1 MYTDEAVKLKQFAS
15 AKIPAKHIWQEAV
28 LACRSAV
35 KEFTDKH
42 GEPMYCGFASVKIRP
57 ARGAFVK
64 FLKAHGIGDN
74 AWNGGW
80 SISYYSMMQDQP
92 YSHTQSMDI
101 KEHGCQAFAEV
112 LEKYGMRAHMES
124 RAD

>member
-42 GEPMYCGFASVKIRP
+42 GEPRQVATNTVSLCTVALLQLRS
-57 ARGAFVK
+57 
-64 FLKAHGIGDN
+64 
-74 AWNGGW
+74 
-80 SISYYSMMQDQP
+80 DQP
-92 YSHTQSMDI
+92 
-101 KEHGCQAFAEV
+101 EV
-112 LEKYGMRAHMES
+112 LL
-124 RAD
+124 

>member
-1 MYTDEAVKLKQFAS
+1 MYTDEALAVKKFAT
-15 AKIPAKHIWQEAV
+15 AKVSPVTIWQEAV
-28 LACRSAV
+28 LACRQAV

-57 ARGAFVK
+57 ARGKFIS
-64 FLKAHGIGDN
+64 FLKAEGIGDN

-80 SISYYSMMQDQP
+80 GISYYSMMQGQP

-112 LEKYGMRAHMES
+112 LEKYGMKAHMES

>member
-1 MYTDEAVKLKQFAS
+1 MYTDEAVKLKQFTS
-15 AKIPAKHIWQEAV
+15 AKVPAKQIWQEAV
-28 LACRSAV
+28 AACRQAV
-35 KEFTDKH
+35 AEFTDRH

-57 ARGAFVK
+57 ARGTFVK
-64 FLKAHGIGDN
+64 FLKAEGIGDN

-80 SISYYSMMQDQP
+80 SISYYAMMQGQP

-101 KEHGCQAFAEV
+101 KEHGCHAFAEV
-112 LEKYGMRAHMES
+112 LNRYGIDAHMTS